1 MLMIRLQRVGKKKE
15 PHYRVVLTE
24 KTTSPKGKF
33 IELLGNYDSRAKT
46 KSLVA
51 ERITYWISKGAKL
64 SDTVTNLLISEKIIE
79 GTKIA
84 KHKIVPAKPVVEEVK
99 KPAEVKK
106 VEKVEKVEKVKKVE
120 EVLEAKEP
128 EAEVKKEEVAEAP
141 EVAVAPVEKTEET
154 TEEK

>member
-33 IELLGNYDSRAKT
+33 IELLGNYDSRRKT

-51 ERITYWISKGAKL
+51 DRITHWISKGAKV

-84 KHKIVPAKPVVEEVK
+84 KHNIVPPKPVVEETK
-99 KPAEVKK
+99 KTPEVKK
-106 VEKVEKVEKVKKVE
+106 VESTPVVKEEK
-120 EVLEAKEP
+120 AKEP
-128 EAEVKKEEVAEAP
+128 EKPAEEIKAEEVTPTPA
-141 EVAVAPVEKTEET
+141 ET